1 MLDDH
6 EQLLQFDGYL
16 DYWREDN
23 DEGSLLLT
31 RDELCERVLDHFRVV
46 EKPVEVV
53 QKQQRRAFVIR
64 ESRQRTK
71 NCDRIASTRI
81 AACVRGC
88 SRKTQAAGNVP
99 NGDAPLLL
107 TCLLDNFAFSFI
119 RLESLYPQAG

>member
-81 AACVRGC
+81 ATATRHCFSRACWTI
-88 SRKTQAAGNVP
+88 SRSASSG
-99 NGDAPLLL
+99 
-107 TCLLDNFAFSFI
+107 
-119 RLESLYPQAG
+119 